1 MNGAVRCASGAGAGS
16 AATEPRSRAASGLG
30 ASAPFHSESRPQRSA
45 AEWRTRAAGWRSEH
59 VWHDERSRRRSN
71 CLPPARTPSAVVP
84 GTASAIEA
92 PTVPPSR
99 DRDRRGN
106 RRARSDRRL
115 ERRAR
120 AEGIA
125 QTSFPDNAH
134 DDCREERNPCRTSV
148 SPKADARGR
157 DLRSPH
163 GCGCAHGRGKDRAGL
178 RSRCTTKYLPPA
190 CSGSSRA
197 KTSPTWS
204 PSW

>member
-1 MNGAVRCASGAGAGS
+1 MNGPVWCASGAGAGS

-84 GTASAIEA
+84 GTASASEA

-125 QTSFPDNAH
+125 QTSLPRQRPRRLPGGTQPLPVIGQPQSG
-134 DDCREERNPCRTSV
+134 CERTRPSVTS
-148 SPKADARGR
+148 RMR
-157 DLRSPH
+157 LR
-163 GCGCAHGRGKDRAGL
+163 
-178 RSRCTTKYLPPA
+178 
-190 CSGSSRA
+190 
-197 KTSPTWS
+197 
-204 PSW
+204 